1 MDKIRVKHLQWGIG
15 TKIYDLSGGFEWYVH
30 FDDYGPLKIRS
41 EDCSII
47 QTNSNDDDVN
57 KLIQE
62 IMVFVKS
69 SDLGVTKNQIMKK
82 FSYNDQ
88 EFNEIIQKVLRVKGF
103 HTVNP
108 LNDSEDIIIRFQKS
122 ETEDVIK
129 YKKMMEA
136 FRFGIV
142 PGFAV
147 TDFTVG
153 REKELKII
161 NEWIEKD
168 YGSLMITGQYGE
180 GKSHMIRYIREKCL
194 DAGYMVAYCDIGK
207 ESQMAKPRTVLN
219 TLMKNLD
226 FRYKNSDLNVEEI
239 FTLYAEIVN
248 EKKLDYQLK
257 YHWLY
262 GQIIS
267 SILRRLTINSHKI
280 STQNG
285 VKLDYAEFRQFIDYL
300 QGDETIRRFSRIP
313 NFSTSAN
320 LICNVLSNLGRMSID
335 ISEFTRLKGLLV
347 IFDEGEDITNMLH
360 QRQQRENGKNF
371 LYGLVRTC
379 NNDPILRE
387 EKLRRDDNGR
397 YVGEESGLIYSGLNK
412 HPYLYFDESKLKCLF
427 AFVEGDDEVINKV
440 EEYGTQKISLKELTV
455 SEKKQLIEK
464 LSQYHQNCY
473 QHKLQNSQ
481 KFTEIIL
488 KTLGSGSNT
497 RKLIK
502 LTIEGLDIIYD
513 NPGISYEVLLR
524 SN

>member
-1 MDKIRVKHLQWGIG
+1 
-15 TKIYDLSGGFEWYVH
+15 
-30 FDDYGPLKIRS
+30 
-41 EDCSII
+41 
-47 QTNSNDDDVN
+47 
-57 KLIQE
+57 
-62 IMVFVKS
+62 
-69 SDLGVTKNQIMKK
+69 
-82 FSYNDQ
+82 
-88 EFNEIIQKVLRVKGF
+88 
-103 HTVNP
+103 
-108 LNDSEDIIIRFQKS
+108 
-122 ETEDVIK
+122 
-129 YKKMMEA
+129 
-136 FRFGIV
+136 
-142 PGFAV
+142 
-147 TDFTVG
+147 
-153 REKELKII
+153 
-161 NEWIEKD
+161 
-168 YGSLMITGQYGE
+168 
-180 GKSHMIRYIREKCL
+180 
-194 DAGYMVAYCDIGK
+194 
-207 ESQMAKPRTVLN
+207 MAKPRTVLN